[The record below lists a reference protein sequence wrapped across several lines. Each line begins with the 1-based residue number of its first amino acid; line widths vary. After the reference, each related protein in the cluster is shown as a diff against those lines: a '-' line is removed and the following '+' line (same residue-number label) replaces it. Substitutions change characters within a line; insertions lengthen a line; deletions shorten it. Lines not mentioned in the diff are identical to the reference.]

1 MSVEVNNHKGVAETA
16 LLISIEKNLKFKMLT
31 QIDVLF
37 LSDVLSNDLNAMIS
51 VVTYHKATIA

>member
-1 MSVEVNNHKGVAETA
+1 MSPDVNNHKGVAEMA

-37 LSDVLSNDLNAMIS
+37 LSDVLSNDLNTMIS
-51 VVTYHKATIA
+51 EVTHYKAPIA